1 MKLKNVLI
9 VVSDM
14 ERSKRFYR
22 DLFGLPVILE
32 QEGNVILAE
41 GLVLQEKQVWEKAIG
56 KTVQIGDAGTELYF
70 EEADMEIFQKKLNNY
85 QEDVCEI
92 RFLQSGSDEDLIRLY
107 DPDGHLIEVRKK
119 NARHGC

>member
-22 DLFGLPVILE
+22 DLFGLPVIL
-32 QEGNVILAE
+32 AE

-56 KTVQIGDAGTELYF
+56 KTVQIGDAGAELYF
-70 EEADMEIFQKKLNNY
+70 EETDMEIFQKKLNNY
-85 QEDVCEI
+85 REDVCEI

>member
-70 EEADMEIFQKKLNNY
+70 EETDMEIFQKKLNNY

-119 NARHGC
+119 NARQGC